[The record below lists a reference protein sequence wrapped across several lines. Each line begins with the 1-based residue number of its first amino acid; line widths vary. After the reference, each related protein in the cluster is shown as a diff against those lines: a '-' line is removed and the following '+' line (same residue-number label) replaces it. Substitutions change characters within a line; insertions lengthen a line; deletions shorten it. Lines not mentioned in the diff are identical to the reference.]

1 MKKPQELYNQIPRQ
15 TAPHHLYE
23 QYYLGLSSKKG
34 RVRVGER
41 KSYQSLLYPIT
52 LPWYFP
58 KKKSTNLTI
67 LKGKTLPNA
76 FFPSSK
82 SMLIVVELN

>member
-1 MKKPQELYNQIPRQ
+1 MKKLITWKKKKKMKKPQELYNQIPRQ

-58 KKKSTNLTI
+58 KKKIYQSNNFKRKNFT
-67 LKGKTLPNA
+67 
-76 FFPSSK
+76 
-82 SMLIVVELN
+82 